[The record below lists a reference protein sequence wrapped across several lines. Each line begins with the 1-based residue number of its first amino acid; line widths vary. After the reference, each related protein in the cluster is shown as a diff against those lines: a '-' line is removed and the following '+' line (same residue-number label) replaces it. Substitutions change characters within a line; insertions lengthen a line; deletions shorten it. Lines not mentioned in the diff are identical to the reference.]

1 MTTLSLPRTPT
12 AVVPRFTASMAYS
25 TWNLLERSQRKI
37 AYKSATGVRLERLDA
52 PRGVGKGARSPVFA
66 SSTARSEPRAL
77 AICASREKDLQ
88 VPVGGEHRDRSVI
101 LRGHLLLSASSVLSS
116 LSLPALVLSRGSHL
130 SPHHS
135 SNEWGV
141 NGGGAVVEK
150 VVEMGPRAEGLGFCM
165 VACGRIG
172 NGKDRLKS
180 ENTGHLLRP
189 RVAPTSGPQ
198 AISPRLARGRSS
210 PLPHLARAPST
221 CPPLL
226 QKFQSELALRVPR
239 VRQVGPQPLYDLFHR
254 QILWQRPFDHLAG
267 G

>member
-116 LSLPALVLSRGSHL
+116 LSLPALVLSRGSH
-130 SPHHS
+130 HS
-135 SNEWGV
+135 SNGK
-141 NGGGAVVEK
+141 GGGLLRK
-150 VVEMGPRAEGLGFCM
+150 LLKWGPELRMIGFCM
-165 VACGRIG
+165 VVCGRIG

>member
-101 LRGHLLLSASSVLSS
+101 LRGHLLLSSSSVLSS
-116 LSLPALVLSRGSHL
+116 LSLPALVLSRGSH
-130 SPHHS
+130 HS
-135 SNEWGV
+135 SNGM
-141 NGGGAVVEK
+141 GGGAVALLRKLLKWGPQLELRRRIGFYM
-150 VVEMGPRAEGLGFCM
+150 VV
-165 VACGRIG
+165 CGRIG

-180 ENTGHLLRP
+180 ENNGHLLRP

-198 AISPRLARGRSS
+198 AISPRLARGRPS
-210 PLPHLARAPST
+210 PLPHPARAPST

-239 VRQVGPQPLYDLFHR
+239 ERQVGPQPLYDLFHR